1 MKETLP
7 VVGQLRI
14 YTIKEG
20 QMDAWLEQFGSLIP
34 VMAEA
39 QITVQASWVDAEKN
53 NFGWIRTFDDDDLEA
68 GEARFYGSAEW
79 EAAKDKTRAFVSNVD
94 VTVIEY
100 R

>member
-1 MKETLP
+1 ML
-7 VVGQLRI
+7 GQVRI
-14 YTIKEG
+14 HTIKEG
-20 QMDAWLEQFGSLIP
+20 QMDAWLEQFDGLIP
-34 VMAEA
+34 ISAKA
-39 QITVQASWVDAEKN
+39 GITVQASWVDAETN

-79 EAAKDKTRAFVSNVD
+79 EAVKEKTRAFVENVD